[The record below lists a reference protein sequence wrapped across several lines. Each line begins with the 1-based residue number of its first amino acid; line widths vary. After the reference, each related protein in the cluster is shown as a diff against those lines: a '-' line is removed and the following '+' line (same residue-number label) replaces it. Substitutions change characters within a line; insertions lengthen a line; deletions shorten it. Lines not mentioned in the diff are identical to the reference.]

1 MVVISLDEL
10 VPTAKAMTSE
20 HTPLIGVL
28 AGMVVMMLSLWML
41 K

>member
-28 AGMVVMMLSLWML
+28 AGMVVMVLSLWML